1 MQVSETSAEGLRR
14 EFKVVVPAA
23 ELDARL
29 VARLNSLKEEV
40 RIKGFRPGKVP
51 LTHLRRMFGRSA
63 MAEILQSVFSEVARQ
78 TLSERGEKA
87 ASAPDYQLPED
98 EDEADKVL
106 TGNADLAYTMVYEVL
121 PKIDLADFKTIS
133 VERPVV
139 QVSDEAVEEQLKAL
153 ARDTRSFTT
162 KDGSAEAGDRLTI
175 AYVGKIDGEPF
186 DGGTADDAT
195 VTIGDSQFVPG
206 FDEQLIGLAV
216 GDTKTIEVTFPDD
229 YGVKSLAGKPAT
241 FDVTV
246 KSVAA
251 GEPAVIDDQ
260 LAVRLGVE
268 SLDSLRDTVRQQL
281 QSQYNQ
287 LSRQKLKRQL
297 LDRLDEMHRIE
308 LPPHMV
314 NDEFETIW
322 RQVNAELTSSG
333 RTFEDEGTTE
343 EAARE
348 DYRKI
353 AERRVRL
360 GLVMA
365 EIGDRN
371 KIEVTDE
378 EVQRALT
385 AQMRQF
391 PGQEQSLVDY
401 YRNTPGAVASL
412 RAPIFEEKV
421 VDYLLELVTVTE
433 KPVTRDELVRDEED
447 DKIV

>member
-1 MQVSETSAEGLRR
+1 MQVTETSSEGLKR
-14 EFKVVVPAA
+14 EFQVVVPAT

-29 VARLNSLKEEV
+29 VERLNALKDEV

-51 LTHLRRMFGRSA
+51 MTHLRRMFGRSA
-63 MAEILQSVFSEVARQ
+63 MAEILQSVFAEVARQ

-87 ASAPDYQLPED
+87 ASAPDYRLPED
-98 EDEADKVL
+98 EDIANQVL
-106 TGNADLAYTMVYEVL
+106 AGSADLNYTMAYEVL
-121 PKIDLADFKTIS
+121 PKIELADFQGIT

-139 QVSDEAVEEQLKAL
+139 EVSDEAVEDQLKAL

-162 KDGSAEAGDRLTI
+162 KEGKAEDGDRVTVS
-175 AYVGKIDGEPF
+175 YVGKVDGEPF
-186 DGGTADDAT
+186 DGGTNDNAT
-195 VTIGDSQFVPG
+195 VTIGDNQFIPG
-206 FDEQLIGLAV
+206 FEEQLVGLAA
-216 GDTKTIEVTFPDD
+216 GDSKTINVTFPDD
-229 YGVKSLAGKPAT
+229 YRAKDLAGKAAT

-246 KSVAA
+246 KAVAE
-251 GEPAVIDDQ
+251 GEAAKIDDQ

-268 SLDSLRDTVRQQL
+268 SLDGLRDTVRQQI

-287 LSRQKLKRQL
+287 LSRQKVKRQL
-297 LDRLDEMHRIE
+297 LDRLDEMHPIE
-308 LPPHMV
+308 LPPQMV
-314 NDEFETIW
+314 SDEFDTIW
-322 RQVNAELTSSG
+322 RQITSELANTG
-333 RTFEDEGTTE
+333 RSFADEETTE

-371 KIEVTDE
+371 KIEVTEE

-391 PGQEQSLVDY
+391 PGQEQALVDY
-401 YRNTPGAVASL
+401 YRNTPGAVAAL

-421 VDYLLELVTVTE
+421 VDYLLELVKVTD
-433 KPVTRDELVRDEED
+433 KPVTRDELASD
-447 DKIV
+447 DDDRLV